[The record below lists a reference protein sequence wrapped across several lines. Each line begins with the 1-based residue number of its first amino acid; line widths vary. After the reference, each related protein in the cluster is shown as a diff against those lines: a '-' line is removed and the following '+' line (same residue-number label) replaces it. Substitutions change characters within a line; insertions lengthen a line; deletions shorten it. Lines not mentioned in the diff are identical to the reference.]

1 MESKGR
7 AARELRVMLL
17 SAMSAALA
25 PLVLVCLLTIR
36 KVVKPR
42 VRFLFR
48 HWNGRLQRE
57 ITRWS

>member
-1 MESKGR
+1 MQAQER
-7 AARELRVMLL
+7 AAKELRIMLA

-25 PLVLVCLLTIR
+25 PAVLMSVLVIR
-36 KVVKPR
+36 KLKPR

-57 ITRWS
+57 IARWS